1 MFLSPD
7 EVRSFEDLNPMGG
20 ESEKVYMQSNMM
32 PLDKLGE
39 DTSRTNVE

>member
-1 MFLSPD
+1 MSPD
-7 EVRSFEDLNPMGG
+7 EVRTFEDMNSMGG

-39 DTSRTNVE
+39 STKREI

>member
-1 MFLSPD
+1 
-7 EVRSFEDLNPMGG
+7 MGG

-39 DTSRTNVE
+39 DTSREVINNNITENNEDEDEE